1 MLDKELQRKLA
12 LKNQTLID
20 RLGLATS
27 VSFDFPIKKL
37 RKTSTKIDL
46 VAKHPEEDNT
56 FLTEA

>member
-1 MLDKELQRKLA
+1 
-12 LKNQTLID
+12 
-20 RLGLATS
+20 

-46 VAKHPEEDNT
+46 VTKHPEEDNT